1 MKKPILEVIRFE
13 EPDIIATSGLGM
25 TMSNFGD
32 QVPNNGTFSF
42 FGGSSGDESHNAHE
56 ENIVSE
62 FNSYFGWDWKDLDEV
77 TLNFADGDNGL
88 GEVVDIDYQQEQED
102 IENESLVIDV
112 DEVLGKPNVVKA
124 GCIVEV
130 FSISRNKKQTYVI
143 PEEDKMKTIHKAM
156 LGKKVGDY
164 AESVGGGYKILSIN
178 R

>member
-42 FGGSSGDESHNAHE
+42 FGGSSGDKSHNAHE

-88 GEVVDIDYQQEQED
+88 GEVVDIDKSDDY
-102 IENESLVIDV
+102 SY
-112 DEVLGKPNVVKA
+112 
-124 GCIVEV
+124 
-130 FSISRNKKQTYVI
+130 FSKYNGTYTYNNGSFN
-143 PEEDKMKTIHKAM
+143 MR
-156 LGKKVGDY
+156 
-164 AESVGGGYKILSIN
+164 SN
-178 R
+178 

>member
-1 MKKPILEVIRFE
+1 MNALGGGILLDGLSDDDISTIVIEYIGRIIRGEKGDFVLGQDLELEEDIDAEDATVNEV
-13 EPDIIATSGLGM
+13 
-25 TMSNFGD
+25 
-32 QVPNNGTFSF
+32 
-42 FGGSSGDESHNAHE
+42 
-56 ENIVSE
+56 
-62 FNSYFGWDWKDLDEV
+62 
-77 TLNFADGDNGL
+77 
-88 GEVVDIDYQQEQED
+88 EVVDVDYQQEQED

-112 DEVLGKPNVVKA
+112 DEVLGKPDVVKA

-130 FSISRNKKQTYVI
+130 FSINRNKKQTYVI